1 MSADDRSTQRAY
13 DAVAGDYARLVP
25 DMSLEAPLDRAV
37 LAAFAEMLSAAGDAP
52 VVEVGCGTG
61 RVTAH
66 LADAGLRVVGLDLS
80 PRMVATGRA
89 ARPDLLF
96 AVGHA
101 AALPVRSGG
110 LAGAV
115 AWYSLIH
122 LPPST
127 LPAVARELARAVR
140 PGAPVLVAFQSG
152 EGERVDRPSAY
163 GRPVPI
169 TSYRH
174 RIEEM
179 AEALAAGGFDPC
191 ATVRREAVL
200 AHETT
205 PQAFLLVRR
214 RPSV

>member
-1 MSADDRSTQRAY
+1 MGEDDRSTQRAY

-25 DMSLEAPLDRAV
+25 DLSLEASLDRAV
-37 LAAFAEMLSAAGDAP
+37 LTAFVELLGGPSGAP
-52 VVEVGCGTG
+52 VVDVGCGTG

-66 LADAGLRVVGLDLS
+66 LADAGLLVVGLDLS
-80 PRMVATGRA
+80 PGMLAA
-89 ARPDLLF
+89 ARLRHPGLPL
-96 AVGHA
+96 AVAHA
-101 AALPVRSGG
+101 AALPVRSSS

-163 GRPVPI
+163 GRPVPL

-174 RIEEM
+174 RVEDM
-179 AEALAAGGFDPC
+179 AGALAAAGFDPC
-191 ATVRREAVL
+191 VTLCREAVL
-200 AHETT
+200 AHETA

-214 RPSV
+214 WAS